1 MSDNRFIRMLAL
13 VAVLATASLWPAG
26 VYAGYGGH
34 NSGHA
39 STPSGNGGTS
49 GTSGTNRNTT
59 PTVDRGSGKPVGG
72 HSMGYVRCFR
82 ACMAVPNPGGMAR
95 FCSAACSR

>member
-13 VAVLATASLWPAG
+13 IAVLATASLWPAG
-26 VYAGYGGH
+26 VNAGYGGH
-34 NSGHA
+34 SSSHA
-39 STPSGNGGTS
+39 STPSGNGGT
-49 GTSGTNRNTT
+49 GGTNRNMT
-59 PTVDRGSGKPVGG
+59 PTADRGSGKPVGG